1 MMRAVFEH
9 ADDAVFFLRVE
20 PGPRFSYELVNKRA
34 AATLG
39 LDPPDFIGRTAD
51 DFFDPDEARRIYAD
65 NLACLQTRTPMTI
78 ERELALTSGARVY
91 RMRLIP
97 LVEADGSIARLLA
110 FASEITHLR
119 RQQSL
124 LTESETLACVG
135 GWALDCTTRELIWT
149 PGTFRIFEKSP
160 ETFSPT
166 IDNTVILFSEDCR
179 AAVELAIR
187 CAINDG
193 EHFELSATA
202 RLDSGRLI
210 HVRMI
215 AEVVLAGGRPLRLA
229 GGIQDITAQED
240 AAEHRL
246 RLEAQLRRAQ
256 KMEAIGTLAG
266 GIAHDFNNIL
276 AGIMGNTQLAAL
288 DLAEHSAPR
297 RFLDNAFQGCLRAR
311 DLVRRILTFSRQAEQ
326 PHAIA
331 PLRPIIEEALALLRA
346 TLPASIAIH
355 SRFDE
360 RDLLIL
366 ADPGQL
372 HQIILNLGTNA
383 AYAMKRSG
391 GTLGIELA
399 ECPPDA
405 PCRAAHPHLRPE
417 QTIRLT
423 VRDTGPGIPP
433 GIIERIFDPFF
444 TTKPTGEGSG
454 LGLAIVH
461 GIVENHRGTVV
472 VENTP
477 GQGAAF
483 HVFFP
488 AASRPS
494 PSRTPLSRTAASPD
508 ALTDGGTILV
518 IDDEPAITQIAEP
531 ILQHL
536 GYASHVFNNPRLAL
550 SAFQAAP
557 SRYAAVLCDL
567 TMPDMDGLAVVRVL
581 RARDP
586 GVSVVLM
593 TGFLHTANL
602 DAIRAAGI
610 THILTKPFSLDS
622 LSTKLREVV
631 SRRPAA

>member
-9 ADDAVFFLRVE
+9 SEDAVFFLRVD
-20 PGPRFSYELVNKRA
+20 PGPRFVYELVNSRA

-39 LDPPDFIGRTAD
+39 LVPSALVGLTAD
-51 DFFDPDEARRIYAD
+51 DFFEPDEAKRIYAD
-65 NLACLQTRTPMTI
+65 NLSCLHSRAPLAV
-78 ERELALTSGARVY
+78 ERELALPSGARVY

-97 LVEADGSIARLLA
+97 LAEPDGSIARILA

-124 LTESETLACVG
+124 LAESETLACVG

-160 ETFSPT
+160 AGFTPT
-166 IDNTVILFSEDCR
+166 VEHTLQLFTEDCR
-179 AAVELAIR
+179 DAVSLAFR
-187 CAINDG
+187 QAINDG
-193 EHFELSATA
+193 DHFELSATA

-215 AEVVLAGGRPLRLA
+215 AEVAMADGRPIRLA

-256 KMEAIGTLAG
+256 KMEAVGTLAG

-288 DLAEHSAPR
+288 DLAENTAPR
-297 RFLDNAFQGCLRAR
+297 RFLDNAYQGCLRAR

-326 PHAIA
+326 PHSIA
-331 PLRPIIEEALALLRA
+331 PLRPIVEEALALLRA
-346 TLPASIAIH
+346 SLPSSISIH
-355 SRFDE
+355 SRFAE

-383 AYAMKRSG
+383 AHAMQRTG
-391 GTLGIELA
+391 GTLGIELT
-399 ECPPDA
+399 ESTPED

-423 VRDTGPGIPP
+423 VRDTGPGIPTE
-433 GIIERIFDPFF
+433 IVERIFDPFF

-472 VENTP
+472 VENQP
-477 GQGAAF
+477 GHGAAF
-483 HVFFP
+483 HIFFP
-488 AASRPS
+488 AAQYAPRAPVPRATTSSS
-494 PSRTPLSRTAASPD
+494 PPTSA
-508 ALTDGGTILV
+508 GGTLLV
-518 IDDEPAITQIAEP
+518 IDDEPAITQVVEP
-531 ILQHL
+531 TLLRL
-536 GYASHVFNNPRLAL
+536 GYTANVFNNPRLAVA
-550 SAFQAAP
+550 AFQADP
-557 SRYAAVLCDL
+557 TRFSAVLCDL
-567 TMPDMDGLAVVRVL
+567 TMPDLDGIAVHKII
-581 RARDP
+581 RASHP
-586 GVSVVLM
+586 SIPFVLM
-593 TGFLHTANL
+593 TGFLHSTNHE
-602 DAIRAAGI
+602 AIRAAGI
-610 THILTKPFSLDS
+610 KDILAKPFSFDS
-622 LSTKLREVV
+622 LAEKLREVV
-631 SRRPAA
+631 SRRSSA

>member
-20 PGPRFSYELVNKRA
+20 PGPRFTYELVNTRA

-39 LDPPDFIGRTAD
+39 LHPSALIGRTAD
-51 DFFDPDEARRIYAD
+51 DFFPPDEARRIHAD
-65 NLACLQTRTPMTI
+65 NLACLQSRSPI
-78 ERELALTSGARVY
+78 IVERELALISGARIY
-91 RMRLIP
+91 RLKLIP
-97 LVEADGSIARLLA
+97 LIEADGSVAHILA
-110 FASEITHLR
+110 YASEITHLR

-124 LTESETLACVG
+124 LAESETLACVG
-135 GWALDCTTRELIWT
+135 GWALDCTTHELIWT
-149 PGTFRIFEKSP
+149 PGTFRIFEKAPASF
-160 ETFSPT
+160 TPT
-166 IDNTVILFSEDCR
+166 VENTIRLFTDDCR
-179 AAVELAIR
+179 DAIDLAFR
-187 CAINDG
+187 RAISDG
-193 EHFELSATA
+193 DHFELSATA

-215 AEVVLAGGRPLRLA
+215 AEVALADGRPIRLA

-256 KMEAIGTLAG
+256 KMEAVGTLAG

-288 DLAEHSAPR
+288 DLAEHSPPR
-297 RFLDNAFQGCLRAR
+297 RFLDNAYQGCLRAR

-331 PLRPIIEEALALLRA
+331 PLRPIVEEALALLRA
-346 TLPASIAIH
+346 SLPSSISIH

-360 RDLLIL
+360 HDLLIL

-383 AYAMKRSG
+383 AHAMQRTG
-391 GTLGIELA
+391 GTLGIELT
-399 ECPPDA
+399 ESTPDD
-405 PCRAAHPHLRPE
+405 PCRATHPHIRPE
-417 QTIRLT
+417 QTVRLT

-472 VENTP
+472 VENRP
-477 GQGAAF
+477 GHGAAF
-483 HVFFP
+483 HIFFP
-488 AASRPS
+488 AAQRP
-494 PSRTPLSRTAASPD
+494 PRAPLPRATASAS
-508 ALTDGGTILV
+508 AGTAGGETILV
-518 IDDEPAITQIAEP
+518 IDDEAAITQVVEP
-531 ILQHL
+531 TLLRL
-536 GYASHVFNNPRLAL
+536 GYTALVFNNPRLAL
-550 SAFQAAP
+550 AAFQAAP
-557 SRYAAVLCDL
+557 SRFSAVLCDL
-567 TMPDMDGLAVVRVL
+567 TMPDLDGLSVIKFL
-581 RARDP
+581 RASNP
-586 GVSVVLM
+586 SIPVILM

-610 THILTKPFSLDS
+610 KDILAKPFSFET
-622 LSTKLREVV
+622 LSEKLREVV
-631 SRRPAA
+631 SRDCSA